1 MIQNKMELISN
12 TTTEFKKAR
21 SDILEILEHALRATH
36 PRIFLRRALE
46 RLDLNADRIFVVGF
60 GKASGQMAVETENVL
75 GDRICGG
82 VVITTSPQETKKI
95 KILIGGH
102 PMPTEKSVFATK
114 SLLEVVDMAKYDDL
128 VICLVSGGGSAL
140 LTLPKKGVSLR
151 SLTKTNELLLR
162 SGADINEINA
172 VRKHLSQIK
181 GGQLAARAHP
191 ARLTSLI
198 ISDVVD
204 DRADVIASGPTV
216 PDESTYADAIE
227 ILRKYDLWAR
237 VPQDIRSVL
246 EEGYAGTGDLADT
259 PKSTDAVFERV
270 HNEIIL
276 TNKIM
281 LSSAKEKAQKL
292 GYSTMIMDDVIGEA
306 KLEGTRHLKN
316 IRDAKHP
323 SCLIS
328 GGELTVKVKG
338 SGKGGP
344 NQEFVLA
351 CLNEIAKERI
361 VIAAV
366 DSDGIDGFTDAAG
379 AVADGNSLK
388 RAEEFGLDSKDF
400 LENNNSYNFFKKMDD
415 LIMTGKTGTNL
426 NDLRVI
432 LFF

>member
-36 PRIFLRRALE
+36 PRIFLQRAFE
-46 RLDLNADRIFVVGF
+46 RLDLNANRIFVVGF
-60 GKASGQMAVETENVL
+60 GKASGQMAVETENIL

-82 VVITTSPQETKKI
+82 VVITTSPQETKRI
-95 KILIGGH
+95 KILIGEH
-102 PMPTEKSVFATK
+102 PIPAEKNVFATK

-140 LTLPKKGVSLR
+140 LTLPKQGVSIR
-151 SLTKTNELLLR
+151 SLTKTNELLLK

-198 ISDVVD
+198 ISDVVG
-204 DRADVIASGPTV
+204 DRADTVASGPTV
-216 PDESTYADAIE
+216 PDESTYADAID

-237 VPQDIRSVL
+237 VPENIRRVL
-246 EEGYAGTGDLADT
+246 EEGYAGNLADT
-259 PKSTDAVFERV
+259 PKSTDSVFESV

-276 TNKIM
+276 TSKIM
-281 LSSAKEKAQKL
+281 ISAAKEKAQKL

-306 KLEGTRHLKN
+306 RLEGPRHLKD
-316 IRDAKHP
+316 IQHVKHP

-388 RAEEFGLDSKDF
+388 RAGEFGLDPKKI
-400 LENNNSYNFFKKMDD
+400 LENNDSYNFFKKMGD

-426 NDLRVI
+426 NDLRVV
-432 LFF
+432 LCF